1 MFLDLDSQPSADRSR
16 RSRFDSE
23 LGESGDR
30 NESGES
36 GELGELGESGES
48 GESGELGE
56 LGESGESGESGDHYG
71 SSTKIKGT
79 NGSDRLEGGINNDK
93 LDGKNGSDRLFG
105 GDGNDKLKGGKGND
119 TLIGGNGDDLLK
131 GGAGADILTGGAGS
145 DRFEIKYKPNK
156 PGYRFADIITD
167 FQDGVDKLKLDDVSF
182 SNLQIVQGS
191 GSFANDTLI
200 QLSGTGKTL
209 AVLQGIDASRITATD
224 FVVS

>member
-1 MFLDLDSQPSADRSR
+1 MSKALSLFLDLDSQPSADRSR

-23 LGESGDR
+23 LGESGNR

-36 GELGELGESGES
+36 GELGESSQPDGLDESGES
-48 GESGELGE
+48 S
-56 LGESGESGESGDHYG
+56 DHYG

-79 NGSDRLEGGINNDK
+79 NGSDRLEGSINNDK

-105 GDGNDKLKGGKGND
+105 GDGNDHLKGGKGND

-131 GGAGADILTGGAGS
+131 GGEGADILTGGAGS

-167 FQDGVDKLKLDDVSF
+167 FEDGVDQLKLDDVSF

-191 GSFANDTLI
+191 GSFTNDTLI